1 MPSVSIENYLK
12 AIWSLQQA
20 SVRVKTKAL
29 ADRLE
34 VSPPSATQMLRNL
47 ENLGFVSY
55 QPYQGASLTEE
66 GTRTALKVIRKHRLV
81 EAFLVAT
88 LGYSW
93 DEVHD
98 EAELLEHA
106 VSDELVNRIDAFLSH
121 PEFDP
126 HGDPIPTAMGT
137 IRHHG
142 AGTLADLPDGQSARI
157 LRVLDQEP
165 DVLRYLNERGLVP
178 GAKVTVRTREPFDG
192 PLVVEIDGQAHVLAS
207 ALAGELIALREPPQ
221 TA

>member
-207 ALAGELIALREPPQ
+207 ALASELIALREPPQ